1 MKRLTVNNFSNLAG
15 ERILVNGVPWMIL
28 SAIEDIGD
36 EDYLGVLQFVGRE
49 GMVLIENEIRTSP
62 GGNSYVRFVY
72 SEDGVD
78 MWKSQLLL
86 SELRDMNTTLRTIGN
101 RLTEMV
107 SA

>member
-1 MKRLTVNNFSNLAG
+1 MKRIVINNFGKLTG
-15 ERILVNGVPWMIL
+15 ERILVSGLSWMIL
-28 SAIEDIGD
+28 SAIGD
-36 EDYLGVLQFVGRE
+36 EKHLGVLQFVGRE

-86 SELRDMNTTLRTIGN
+86 SELRDMNTALRTIGN
-101 RLTEMV
+101 RLSEIN
-107 SA
+107 A

>member
-15 ERILVNGVPWMIL
+15 ERILVGGVPWMIL
-28 SAIEDIGD
+28 SAIGD
-36 EDYLGVLQFVGRE
+36 KDYLGVLQFVGRL

-86 SELRDMNTTLRTIGN
+86 SELRDMNTALRTIGN
-101 RLTEMV
+101 RLTEV
-107 SA
+107 ID

>member
-1 MKRLTVNNFSNLAG
+1 MKRLTVNNFGRLADQRLLIGG
-15 ERILVNGVPWMIL
+15 EWWLIL
-28 SAIEDIGD
+28 SAIGD
-36 EDYLGVLQFVGRE
+36 VGYLGVLQFVGRA

-62 GGNSYVRFVY
+62 AGNSYVRFVY

-86 SELRDMNTTLRTIGN
+86 SELRDMNTTLVAIAH